1 MKESTSYLTGYVLA
15 STYRKKVLLALK
27 EKALTPNVIAEKIGV
42 YPTHVSTTL
51 TQLSKKNL
59 VVCLT
64 PKLKKGRLY
73 EITKKGQEILQQL

>member
-1 MKESTSYLTGYVLA
+1 MTGYVIA
-15 STYRKKVLLALK
+15 SNYRKKVLQALK
-27 EKALTPNVIAEKIGV
+27 EKALTPNTISEKTGI

-51 TQLSKKNL
+51 KELSKMNI

-73 EITKKGQEILQQL
+73 TLTKEGKEILNSI

>member
-1 MKESTSYLTGYVLA
+1 MV
-15 STYRKKVLLALK
+15 LK
-27 EKALTPNVIAEKIGV
+27 EKALTPNIISEKTGV
-42 YPTHVSTTL
+42 YPTHISTTL

-73 EITKKGQEILQQL
+73 ELTKKGNEILLQL